1 MGFKTLTIKADVYEK
16 LLAMKRENESFSDLF
31 ERLSKNNI
39 ATLRKLR
46 GCVEF
51 ENKEQMLRDIQK
63 KRNEKRYV

>member
-16 LLAMKRENESFSDLF
+16 LLAIKRESESFSDLF

-39 ATLRKLR
+39 VTLRKLR

-51 ENKEQMLRDIQK
+51 ENKEQMLRDIHK
-63 KRNEKRYV
+63 KRNEKRYG